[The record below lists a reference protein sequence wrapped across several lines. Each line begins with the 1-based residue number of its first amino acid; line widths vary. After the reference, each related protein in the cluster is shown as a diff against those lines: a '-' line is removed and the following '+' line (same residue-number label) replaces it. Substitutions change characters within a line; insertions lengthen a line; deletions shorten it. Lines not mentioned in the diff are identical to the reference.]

1 MPFDPRLIHPD
12 DAPLL
17 PNGDLDLPDDLS
29 ALAEQLADDA
39 AHLSARYPADRQPQ
53 VALAAELV
61 QSAERIKRRSRR
73 PAALL
78 VGAGLA
84 SLAAIGMTVS
94 MFALRNG
101 RPGAPDLAESP
112 SASAPFEPLDTVPV
126 SFPAPSPTALSL
138 GELSGPE
145 REALFDLLQRDSNLG
160 SSISF

>member
-1 MPFDPRLIHPD
+1 MPFDPRIIHPD
-12 DAPLL
+12 EAPLG

-29 ALAEQLADDA
+29 ALGEQLADDA
-39 AHLSARYPADRQPQ
+39 DHLSARYPADRQPQ

-73 PAALL
+73 TSTLI

-84 SLAAIGMTVS
+84 SVAAIGLTVS

-101 RPGAPDLAESP
+101 HPGAPDLAESP
-112 SASAPFEPLDTVPV
+112 SASTSVDRLDSVPV

-160 SSISF
+160 SSIAF

>member
-1 MPFDPRLIHPD
+1 MPFDPRLIHLD
-12 DAPLL
+12 DAPLG
-17 PNGDLDLPDDLS
+17 PGGDLDLPDDLS

-53 VALAAELV
+53 AALAAELV

-73 PAALL
+73 SAALL

-84 SLAAIGMTVS
+84 SLTAIGLTIS

-101 RPGAPDLAESP
+101 HPGAPDLAESP
-112 SASAPFEPLDTVPV
+112 AASAPVDRLGTVPV

-145 REALFDLLQRDSNLG
+145 REALFDLLQRDSSLG